1 MLEPSDL
8 IREAILSTLPRIPEE
23 SLSRM
28 VEKLIQQGVETE
40 EDLQYVREEDIQE
53 FMKPIQCR
61 KLLDAWKYKGN

>member
-8 IREAILSTLPRIPEE
+8 LREAILSTLPRIPEE
-23 SLSRM
+23 SLRHM